1 MAPPPN
7 QPPNQPP
14 VVRPR
19 AGVLPLLPLRT
30 LTLLPGLAQ
39 PVELGRAASVDA
51 VRRARER
58 GSDDPLQNLVVV
70 ATHRDAMVER
80 PRRDDLHPIGVLAE
94 ITQALQGMPGRM
106 TAVVRGI
113 ERVRI
118 LDVEVGASR
127 CDAQFQRAHETMGD
141 PTLAYAY
148 TGALQDLVKQYE
160 SLQATSSKNR
170 TRAQALAVLLAE
182 RAPATVADLA
192 AAHVGLEHGEIV
204 DILHELQISERL
216 RKVIEFLSHRVHVLQ
231 VRRDLDRHVRE
242 HLSRHEQEAL
252 LRHKL
257 RAIRSELGEAEE
269 DEHWIDELEQRI
281 GLAELTAEARAL
293 ADRELGRLRRMNPQ
307 SGEATISRTWL
318 ELVADLP
325 WGASQTR
332 PDVVDIAAA
341 RDLLEREH
349 YGLEKVKK
357 RLIEYLGVRKLAPGK
372 RGPILCL
379 VGPPGV
385 GKTSLGRSIASAL
398 GRKFVRASL
407 GGVRDDAEIRGHR
420 RTYVGALPGR
430 ILQSMRRAGSTN
442 PVFLLDEIDKLAA
455 PDLRGDPAGALLEA
469 LDPEQ
474 NAAFE
479 DHYLGCG
486 YDLSKV
492 IFVCT
497 ANDLGPI
504 PVVLRDRLEIIELT
518 GYTIAEKVAIARD
531 YLVPR
536 AIAEHGLA
544 AGAVPISD
552 DVLEAL
558 VVLYTRES
566 GVRNLQ
572 REVEALLRDT
582 AMSMAEG
589 AATGAPITVEDLA
602 RVLGP
607 ARYHDEILDK
617 QPSVGTAV
625 GLGWTPVGGRLLFVE
640 AATTPGDGHVRL
652 TGRLGEVMRES
663 AETALSLV
671 RSRAESFGI
680 DRMFLRDRDVHVHF
694 PDGGVPKDGP
704 SGGITVTTALVST
717 LTGRP
722 VRTDLAMTGEIT
734 LRGKVL
740 PIGGVRE
747 KVLAAHRA
755 GIRDVVLPHGN
766 RKDEPEIPAAVRDG
780 VTLHFVSGIDEVLA
794 LALLERPPADA

>member
-1 MAPPPN
+1 M
-7 QPPNQPP
+7 
-14 VVRPR
+14 
-19 AGVLPLLPLRT
+19 LPLLPLRT

-58 GSDDPLQNLVVV
+58 PADDPLQNLVIV
-70 ATHRDAMVER
+70 ATQRDAMIER
-80 PRRDDLHPIGVLAE
+80 PHLDDLHPVALLAE
-94 ITQALQGMPGRM
+94 ITQALHGMPGRM
-106 TAVVRGI
+106 TAVVRGV
-113 ERVRI
+113 ERVR
-118 LDVEVGASR
+118 LLAVDQQTGR
-127 CDAQFQRAHETMGD
+127 CDAEFQRAHETMGD

-148 TGALQDLVKQYE
+148 AGALQDLVKQFE
-160 SLQATSSKNR
+160 SLQTQNSKNR
-170 TRAQALAVLLAE
+170 QRAQALGVLLSE
-182 RAPATVADLA
+182 RSPALIADLA
-192 AAHVGLEHGEIV
+192 AAHVGLDAAETIE
-204 DILHELQISERL
+204 ILHELQITERL
-216 RKVIEFLSHRVHVLQ
+216 RKVIEFVGRRVHSTQ
-231 VRRDLDRHVRE
+231 VKRDLDRHVRE

-257 RAIRSELGEAEE
+257 RAIRSELGEQ
-269 DEHWIDELEQRI
+269 DDDDHWIDELELRI
-281 GLAELTAEARAL
+281 EDAELPTEARAL
-293 ADRELGRLRRMNPQ
+293 ADRELARLRRMNPQ
-307 SGEATISRTWL
+307 SGEAIISRTWL
-318 ELVADLP
+318 ELASDLP
-325 WGASQTR
+325 WGPGRTT
-332 PDVVDIAAA
+332 VDSLDIPAA
-341 RDLLEREH
+341 RALFDRDH

-357 RLIEYLGVRKLAPGK
+357 RLVEYLGVRKLAPGK

-385 GKTSLGRSIASAL
+385 GKTSLGRSIATAL

-407 GGVRDDAEIRGHR
+407 GGMRDDAEIRGHR
-420 RTYVGALPGR
+420 RTYIGALPGR
-430 ILQSMRRAGSTN
+430 ILQSMRKAGSTN
-442 PVFLLDEIDKLAA
+442 PVFLLDEIDKLSA

-474 NAAFE
+474 NQTFE
-479 DHYLGCG
+479 DHYLGTG

-504 PVVLRDRLEIIELT
+504 PGVLRDRLEIIELT
-518 GYTIAEKVAIARD
+518 GYTIEEKVAIARD
-531 YLVPR
+531 YLLPR
-536 AIAEHGLA
+536 ALTEHGLA
-544 AGAVPISD
+544 ADAVVIGT

-558 VVLYTRES
+558 VVRYTRES

-572 REVEALLRDT
+572 RELEALLRDT

-589 AATGAPITVEDLA
+589 GSPRTTLTIDDLA

-607 ARYHDEILDK
+607 LRFHDEIVEK
-617 QPSVGTAV
+617 SPTIGVVV
-625 GLGWTPVGGRLLFVE
+625 GLGWTPAGGRLLFVE
-640 AATTPGDGHVRL
+640 AAVTPGGGSVRL

-671 RSRAESFGI
+671 RSRAERYGI
-680 DRMFLRDRDVHVHF
+680 DRHFMRDHDVHVHV
-694 PDGGVPKDGP
+694 PDGAVPKDGP
-704 SGGITVTTALVST
+704 SAGITVTTAIVST

-734 LRGKVL
+734 LRGHVL

-755 GIRDVVLPHGN
+755 GIREVILPARN
-766 RKDEPEIPAAVRDG
+766 RKDEPEIPAAVRADMR
-780 VTLHFVSGIDEVLA
+780 LHFVSTIDEVLD
-794 LALLERPPADA
+794 LALLDAAPKFDAAQ